1 MPWFAATRRARR
13 DSGSWTFQ
21 SSWRSVEPAAVAAST
36 AVRETSRIPESTS
49 RMTGGT
55 A

>member
-1 MPWFAATRRARR
+1 MPWFEASRR
-13 DSGSWTFQ
+13 DGLAIGSCTFQ
-21 SSWRSVEPAAVAAST
+21 SSWRRSEPAAVAAST
-36 AVRETSRIPESTS
+36 TVAGTPRMPFSTS